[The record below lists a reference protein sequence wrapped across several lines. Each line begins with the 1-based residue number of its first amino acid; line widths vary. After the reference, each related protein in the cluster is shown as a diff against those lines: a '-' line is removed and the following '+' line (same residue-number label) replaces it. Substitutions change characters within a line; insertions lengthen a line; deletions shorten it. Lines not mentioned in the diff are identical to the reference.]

1 MCYCVAVK
9 RLFSYCKI
17 PENCEPTLEH
27 SPSYYQT
34 DSKHHLFICCC
45 LPWLTSFMSQP
56 SCRILSSRHPLR
68 NAQLYIF
75 GLLDSRKCNFCLMV
89 ANKMAGIRLDTVLH
103 VTMYLVIT
111 GIIKSI

>member
-17 PENCEPTLEH
+17 PENCERTLER

-34 DSKHHLFICCC
+34 NSKHHLFICCR

-75 GLLDSRKCNFCLMV
+75 GLLDSGKYDFCLVV
-89 ANKMAGIRLDTVLH
+89 AKIMEGVRLDTIVH

-111 GIIKSI
+111 GITKSI